1 MTDGWRAERERAAGN
16 LLYDGWPASFPNEGS
31 AMSRQA
37 STIPVSATRTV
48 EAWLELPPGEA
59 VAGVLFAHCL
69 PAENPALALISA
81 RFADRGCAVL
91 AVDCGAGAGHLQTAL
106 APQEL
111 LAAAR
116 YFGDRHAGPLLLIGH
131 SWGGVLAL
139 ACAADL
145 PQVQALVT
153 VGAPAGS
160 QGFSQRATQAEGRV
174 AVGGQAMALPDEGGA
189 LDWTRL
195 RERVEHLRRPL
206 LILHAPLDN
215 VADISNAAQI
225 FTAAKHPKSFVSLDS
240 ADHLLA
246 RPGEAQHAADVI
258 CGWAGRYLQREE
270 APAEH
275 HTEVVVAEAGGGKY
289 RQHVK
294 AGRHR
299 SLADEPP
306 SAGGND
312 AGPSPYELLLSAL
325 GACTAMTL
333 RMYADLKKLP
343 LTRVSVELR
352 HEKIHAEAC
361 RHCETREGKIDRIER
376 IVTLEGDLTEDQRN
390 RMLEIANKCP
400 VHRTLHSEVWVPT
413 SLAPPRDQ

>member
-1 MTDGWRAERERAAGN
+1 
-16 LLYDGWPASFPNEGS
+16 
-31 AMSRQA
+31 MSQQVLTL
-37 STIPVSATRTV
+37 SVSPTRTV
-48 EAWLELPPGEA
+48 DGILELPPGEPF
-59 VAGVLFAHCL
+59 AGVLFAHCL
-69 PAENPALALISA
+69 PPDSVALAAIAA

-91 AVDCGAGAGHLQTAL
+91 AIDCGIGAATQMQPAL
-106 APQEL
+106 AADEL

-116 YFGDRHAGPLLLIGH
+116 AFAERHPGPLLLIGH

-145 PQVQALVT
+145 PQALAVVT
-153 VGAPAGS
+153 IGTPAGS
-160 QGFSQRATQAEGRV
+160 AGFSKRASSAPN
-174 AVGGQAMALPDEGGA
+174 AVSIAGQTLTLPDSAGA
-189 LDWTRL
+189 LAWSALQDS
-195 RERVEHLRRPL
+195 VEQLRRPL

-215 VADISNAAQI
+215 VADIANAAQI

-240 ADHLLA
+240 SDHLLA
-246 RPGEAQHAADVI
+246 RVAEAQHAADVI
-258 CGWAGRYLQREE
+258 CGWAGRYLRREE

-275 HTEVVVAEAGGGKY
+275 HTSVTVAEAGAGKY

-299 SLADEPP
+299 GLADEPV
-306 SAGGND
+306 SAGGDD

-343 LTRVSVELR
+343 LKHISVELR

-361 RHCETREGKIDRIER
+361 QHCETKEGKIDRIER
-376 IVTLEGDLTEDQRN
+376 VVTLEGDLSDEQRN
-390 RMLEIANKCP
+390 RLLEIANKCP

-413 SLAPPRDQ
+413 SLAPPAG

>member
-1 MTDGWRAERERAAGN
+1 M
-16 LLYDGWPASFPNEGS
+16 P
-31 AMSRQA
+31 RQA
-37 STIPVSATRTV
+37 STIAVSAVRSAEV
-48 EAWLELPPGEA
+48 YVELPAGEP

-69 PAENPALALISA
+69 PADNPALGLISA
-81 RFADRGCAVL
+81 SFADRGCAVL
-91 AVDCGAGAGHLQTAL
+91 SLDCGIGAAGQMQPALTPEQLQQAV
-106 APQEL
+106 
-111 LAAAR
+111 
-116 YFGDRHAGPLLLIGH
+116 RHFSKDISGPLLLIGH

-139 ACAADL
+139 ACVADL

-153 VGAPAGS
+153 IGAPAGS
-160 QGFSQRATQAEGRV
+160 QGFSQRASV
-174 AVGGQAMALPDEGGA
+174 APNTVAIAGQAVALPEGA
-189 LDWTRL
+189 EQLAWSRL
-195 RERVEHLRRPL
+195 QDRVEHLRRPL
-206 LILHAPLDN
+206 LVLHAPLDN

-258 CGWAGRYLQREE
+258 CGWAGRYLRRDE

-275 HTEVVVAEAGGGKY
+275 HTEVIVAEAGGGKY

-294 AGRHR
+294 AGHHR
-299 SLADEPP
+299 SLADEPQ
-306 SAGGND
+306 SAGGAD

-343 LTRVSVELR
+343 LAHVSVALR

-361 RHCETREGKIDRIER
+361 EHCDTKEGKIDRIER
-376 IVTLEGDLTEDQRN
+376 VVTLEGDLTEEQRK
-390 RMLEIANKCP
+390 RLLEIANKCP

-413 SLAPPRDQ
+413 SLAAPAPQ